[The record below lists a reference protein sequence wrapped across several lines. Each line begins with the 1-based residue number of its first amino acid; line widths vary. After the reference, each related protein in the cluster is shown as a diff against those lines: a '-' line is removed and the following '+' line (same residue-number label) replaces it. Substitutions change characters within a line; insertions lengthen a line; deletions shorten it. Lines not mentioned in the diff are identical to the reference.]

1 MTNADQMQVWNLHCA
16 AATQIVGREFVI
28 IHNLLAVMFL
38 LSSHILL
45 PLPAGPAASIF
56 IIMYHMGSGRRS
68 CEWSAKGRWFPTP
81 WLFFW
86 LRIIK
91 VSIAAACTQNM
102 LELMFSPSFF
112 LIGICEDTL
121 VPEGEPKRLPEEIH
135 ACETTCSNDGL
146 QAPALAYEV
155 CVCVQALLAVSVF
168 SSLPSLL
175 LLVCG
180 GCLLVFVCV
189 CVRVTSS
196 FFRCLLLACL
206 RSHKYCNFLLTVRC
220 SCFASVG
227 RDCGIELFL
236 SSLTFWLFI
245 CSGFFCKRMSVC
257 VCMCMCMCMSSF
269 GARCDCLQTSC
280 SNWGLTPTFHITGVW
295 KRLNSPNLSVAI
307 QWIQWCNT
315 VTSKISKY
323 SQLNALIPADHISG
337 RRFTTQYGSSLS
349 KIESP
354 LQLNSLSYG
363 KIIDS
368 AFSMVITTQ
377 DFGAPRPFCSLHI
390 TTARLRCSSLSRAAS
405 PSWGFLYV
413 PQVDHHVAI
422 SLRSRHE
429 RQSLTICQPSITPN
443 RREHDVWTCWT
454 LIFL

>member
-1 MTNADQMQVWNLHCA
+1 
-16 AATQIVGREFVI
+16 
-28 IHNLLAVMFL
+28 
-38 LSSHILL
+38 
-45 PLPAGPAASIF
+45 
-56 IIMYHMGSGRRS
+56 
-68 CEWSAKGRWFPTP
+68 
-81 WLFFW
+81 
-86 LRIIK
+86 

-236 SSLTFWLFI
+236 SSLTF
-245 CSGFFCKRMSVC
+245 
-257 VCMCMCMCMSSF
+257 
-269 GARCDCLQTSC
+269 
-280 SNWGLTPTFHITGVW
+280 
-295 KRLNSPNLSVAI
+295 
-307 QWIQWCNT
+307 
-315 VTSKISKY
+315 
-323 SQLNALIPADHISG
+323 
-337 RRFTTQYGSSLS
+337 
-349 KIESP
+349 
-354 LQLNSLSYG
+354 
-363 KIIDS
+363 
-368 AFSMVITTQ
+368 
-377 DFGAPRPFCSLHI
+377 
-390 TTARLRCSSLSRAAS
+390 
-405 PSWGFLYV
+405 
-413 PQVDHHVAI
+413 
-422 SLRSRHE
+422 
-429 RQSLTICQPSITPN
+429 
-443 RREHDVWTCWT
+443 
-454 LIFL
+454 